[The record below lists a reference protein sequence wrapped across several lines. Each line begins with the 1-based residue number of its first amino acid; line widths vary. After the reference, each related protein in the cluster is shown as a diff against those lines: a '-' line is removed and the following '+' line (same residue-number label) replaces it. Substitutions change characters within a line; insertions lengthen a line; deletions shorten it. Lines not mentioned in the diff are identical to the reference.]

1 MSQITT
7 LLTLITQKSFRTK
20 VFDYVCCVTQAL
32 LGMHLTL
39 LNRIYAL
46 QMVSGGVM
54 KARASF
60 SSSGGKIKTLSFYKV
75 REVGGRA
82 TWSLSSCK
90 PGFGVEQLRDDRCDP
105 CRN

>member
-1 MSQITT
+1 
-7 LLTLITQKSFRTK
+7 
-20 VFDYVCCVTQAL
+20 
-32 LGMHLTL
+32 MHLTL
-39 LNRIYAL
+39 LIRIYAL
-46 QMVSGGVM
+46 QMVLGGVM

-60 SSSGGKIKTLSFYKV
+60 TSSGGEIKTFSFYKV